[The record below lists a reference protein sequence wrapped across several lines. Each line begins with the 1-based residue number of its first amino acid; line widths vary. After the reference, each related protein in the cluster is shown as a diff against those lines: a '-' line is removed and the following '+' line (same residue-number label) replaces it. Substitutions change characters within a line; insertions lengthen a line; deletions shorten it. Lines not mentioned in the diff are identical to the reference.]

1 MVKWN
6 SNNIKWYESLG
17 YKFTR
22 KGDEFEVKTDELPKN
37 SKLVMDLICDYCSEE
52 YQKTY
57 KAYFR
62 SKNNDYVGTDCC
74 QTCHYIK
81 LKEIVKAKH
90 GVDNVFQ
97 LEEVKRKIENTSI
110 EKYGVTNF
118 TKTDEYKMKTIQT
131 NNEKYGADSYTQ
143 TEEYKSRVRITNIEK
158 YGEENVAR
166 VEKFKEKARQTTLE
180 RHGVEHAL
188 QNTEIL
194 ARVMATNNERYGGNS
209 PACSKEVMDKVRAT
223 NLERYGVETALQNEG
238 VRQKAINTTLQRY
251 GVKYASQSPIIQEK
265 IAQTYYRNSSIK
277 TSSQQVAIY
286 ELLHN
291 EGYNVELNY
300 PVSRISTDIGLFIND
315 IKIDVEY
322 DGWYFHK
329 DKQNED
335 RKRDEFLK
343 SQGWKILRIKSRRKL
358 PTMKELQYAIDK
370 LVNTDRSFTQI
381 KLDDWGEK
389 EVS

>member
-1 MVKWN
+1 MVKWSSYN
-6 SNNIKWYESLG
+6 KKHYEEKG
-17 YKFTR
+17 YIYTDNK
-22 KGDEFEVKTDELPKN
+22 DAFEVKVE
-37 SKLVMDLICDYCSEE
+37 DLNTGSHIKVEVLCDYCKENVSNKE
-52 YQKTY
+52 YRTYYKQNKDGNKNSDCCIKCRSIKMKQTNIERYGNASFLHSDTGKQKT
-57 KAYFR
+57 K
-62 SKNNDYVGTDCC
+62 DT
-74 QTCHYIK
+74 I
-81 LKEIVKAKH
+81 L
-90 GVDNVFQ
+90 
-97 LEEVKRKIENTSI
+97 
-110 EKYGVTNF
+110 EKYGVEYYSQTQ
-118 TKTDEYKMKTIQT
+118 EYKDKYKQTSLNNYGVEHPFQSKEVRDKVTETFIKNYGVGNPLANKDIQ
-131 NNEKYGADSYTQ
+131 EK
-143 TEEYKSRVRITNIEK
+143 VRQTNIEV
-158 YGEENVAR
+158 YGVPSPLQNPEILNKV
-166 VEKFKEKARQTTLE
+166 KATNME
-180 RHGVEHAL
+180 IYGVEYSC
-188 QNTEIL
+188 QNE
-194 ARVMATNNERYGGNS
+194 
-209 PACSKEVMDKVRAT
+209 EVKQRIRAT
-223 NLERYGVETALQNEG
+223 NQERYGVDY
-238 VRQKAINTTLQRY
+238 TLQAEC
-251 GVKYASQSPIIQEK
+251 VKEK

-358 PTMKELQYAIDK
+358 PTMEELQYAIDK